1 MRQRLLLLIAIAVP
15 ILIADQG
22 TKAMV
27 LDRFGDAPDAALEV
41 EKGGEG
47 AAGVILLEGLLSIR
61 PNPNPELGASSGF
74 LVRSLLLGSS
84 LLALVFL
91 VWLTLG
97 KRELPPGAVVGL
109 SALIGGA
116 AGNLLDRLVRGHVLD
131 WLQWHGPGS
140 GGGSFTVGDL
150 GIWSGV
156 ALLLVELVRPHDG
169 HLAQPAA
176 SPPAL
181 PGV

>member
-15 ILIADQG
+15 ILIADQA

-27 LDRFGDAPDAALEV
+27 VERFGNAPEVVLET
-41 EKGGEG
+41 GAEG
-47 AAGVILLEGLLSIR
+47 SAGILVAEGLLSIR
-61 PNPNPELGASSGF
+61 PIPNPDLGASTGF
-74 LVRSLLLGSS
+74 LVRALLLGSS

-97 KRELPPGAVVGL
+97 KRGMPSGAVVGL

-116 AGNLLDRLVRGHVLD
+116 AGNLMDRLVRGHVLD
-131 WLQWHGPGS
+131 WLHWHGPGTA
-140 GGGSFTVGDL
+140 GASFTVGDV

-156 ALLLVELVRPHDG
+156 ALLLVELVRSHDG
-169 HLAQPAA
+169 PLGQPAA
-176 SPPAL
+176 TPPAL

>member
-1 MRQRLLLLIAIAVP
+1 MRQRLLLLLAIAVP
-15 ILIADQG
+15 ILIADQA
-22 TKAMV
+22 TKAV
-27 LDRFGDAPDAALEV
+27 VVERFGATSDAVVADAP
-41 EKGGEG
+41 GGDV
-47 AAGVILLEGLLSIR
+47 AGVLLIDGLLSIR
-61 PNPNPELGASSGF
+61 PSPNPDVGASAGF
-74 LVRSLLLGSS
+74 LVRALLLGSS

-97 KRELPPGAVVGL
+97 KRGLPAGAVVGL

-116 AGNLLDRLVRGHVLD
+116 GGNLLDRLMRGHVLD

-140 GGGSFTVGDL
+140 AGASFTVGDV

-169 HLAQPAA
+169 ALGQSAA
-176 SPPAL
+176 TPPAL